1 MEQFLYY
8 LLRASILMAL
18 FYGFYKLF
26 FGKNTFHHF
35 NRFALLFIVMLV
47 AVLPVFRFH
56 LIPEKK
62 AEPVVIENLPMD
74 FSNIPIVEI
83 SELPAPPVEIPWIEL
98 LSAVFAVGFLFAL
111 MRYLIGLS
119 QLIGIIRKS
128 EKQTLADETV
138 LCITDNDISPFSWM
152 KYIALSRKDVTAD
165 NRAII
170 NHERAHIHLQHSFDM
185 IFFDLFTCVFWFNPF
200 SWLLRREVQSV
211 HEYQADEQVLNNG
224 IDAKQYQLLL
234 IRKSVGEH
242 KFALANNFRQRDLH
256 KRITMMMKTK
266 SNKRMKWNYAAALP
280 VLFLAMVALSV
291 PKLNAKVVE
300 KEAEKTLEINESF
313 TVMGQ
318 TVDETGK
325 PMMGVKLIK
334 EGENEAIIS
343 DMDGNFILNTE
354 RGTSVSFAMIGY
366 KTQKI
371 TFNKPES
378 NFKVSLEKGE
388 GENKELIT
396 VRIAGRDDV
405 TEAIDNQSK
414 LAISGFVKGK
424 EGFVP
429 GVAVVIKGSAVGT
442 VTDPEGKF
450 VIKAEKGDVL
460 NFLMVGYKTFEY
472 KVEKTENNLVIV
484 LQPDDV
490 VAVGV
495 GKMEDLKVV
504 GVRTLDGKQPLYVLD
519 GVVKEKDFDLKT
531 IKPDEIESIS
541 VLKNASATAIY
552 SDKGKNGVI
561 LITTKKGLKS
571 IESEEKEQN
580 TTSKIKQLS
589 SSIPGVYNKPL
600 IVIDGEVKGKDFEI
614 NTIKPNE
621 IESISVLK
629 DNSAVQLY
637 GDDAK
642 DGAIL
647 ITMKKVKIII
657 SEDRNLEALKSLP
670 KDVLPLYIVDGKK
683 LPKDFDVNLIS
694 PSDIKSASI
703 LKDKD
708 AIKLYGD
715 EGKGDVILITTKNP
729 EKYTFLFE

>member
-35 NRFALLFIVMLV
+35 NRFSLLFIVMLV

-83 SELPAPPVEIPWIEL
+83 SELPASPVEIPWIEL
-98 LSAVFAVGFLFAL
+98 LSAVFAFGFLFAL
-111 MRYLIGLS
+111 MRYLLGLS

-256 KRITMMMKTK
+256 KRIIMMMKTK
-266 SNKRMKWNYAAALP
+266 SNKRMKWNYTAALP

-300 KEAEKTLEINESF
+300 KETSIEEKVAELQSQDS
-313 TVMGQ
+313 V
-318 TVDETGK
+318 
-325 PMMGVKLIK
+325 
-334 EGENEAIIS
+334 IIS
-343 DMDGNFILNTE
+343 TGEVDLTTNPLELGETKIVSKESLND
-354 RGTSVSFAMIGY
+354 
-366 KTQKI
+366 
-371 TFNKPES
+371 
-378 NFKVSLEKGE
+378 EK
-388 GENKELIT
+388 LT
-396 VRIAGRDDV
+396 V
-405 TEAIDNQSK
+405 
-414 LAISGFVKGK
+414 SGFVKGK

-442 VTDPEGKF
+442 VTNPEGKF

-490 VAVGV
+490 VAVGA
-495 GKMEDLKVV
+495 GKMEDLEVV

-519 GVVKEKDFDLKT
+519 GVVKEKDLDLKT

-541 VLKNASATAIY
+541 VLKNASATAVY
-552 SDKGKNGVI
+552 GDKGKDGVVI
-561 LITTKKGLKS
+561 ITTKKGTNVRVEGVQGNLVGINSDVK
-571 IESEEKEQN
+571 ESE
-580 TTSKIKQLS
+580 LS
-589 SSIPGVYNKPL
+589 LRGASEGTKPL
-600 IVIDGEVKGKDFEI
+600 IVLDGEVKGKDFEI

-629 DNSAVQLY
+629 GNSAVQLY
-637 GDDAK
+637 GDDGKNGVIDIITKKA
-642 DGAIL
+642 GAVEGSQQSIKSEIDW
-647 ITMKKVKIII
+647 ITMPEKLATEWKVDTKKSIFYSREEGKVI
-657 SEDRNLEALKSLP
+657 SRDEYNEMAKNGEVGFVALSKLKESSNIENASSLIKSLAKRYP
-670 KDVLPLYIVDGKK
+670 DAEGLFMI
-683 LPKDFDVNLIS
+683 LPK
-694 PSDIKSASI
+694 K
-703 LKDKD
+703 K
-708 AIKLYGD
+708 
-715 EGKGDVILITTKNP
+715 
-729 EKYTFLFE
+729 